1 MLNALINQHLGRYT
15 ITALLGHGGMA
26 AVYRAHDAALHRD
39 IAIKV
44 LYPQY
49 VADKTLVERF
59 KREAITAAALD
70 HPNVVP
76 IYDVGEEQGVVFI
89 AMKLFS
95 GPALQEVLNERGT
108 LPLED
113 LLPLLEQVAA
123 ALDYAHTQDIVH
135 RDIKPGNILL
145 EFAPAAPPVPRLDSA
160 TAHLSDFGIAKVR
173 DTPGLTTTG
182 ALIGTPDYMAP
193 EQIGNR
199 VVDGRA
205 DIYALGMLVFRALT
219 GQCAFTGS
227 TQEVLMAHLYQPPP
241 VPSTLNPVLAPAID
255 AVLLRVLAKNPDER
269 YPTAGVLVQALQ
281 QALAAP
287 TVTAAHP
294 YISGPTAATYPSS
307 VTQTTQVHPSVP
319 ASASSTRPRRW
330 LIWVPLVAVLLLLVM
345 AGGLALAFRDDA
357 NEPQRGAGIISTET
371 TEPTVP
377 GGATTTLPATDP
389 AILPTDTAGAAATGD
404 TPTVPAPTAPAPTE
418 PTATTAPPT
427 STTVP
432 PATAAPPPPPTHAPT
447 AVPPPPPPPTRAPTE
462 TPVPTSTPVP
472 PPPPTD
478 PPPPPPPPTAIPCA
492 RELLQ
497 GGFGKLYDENVGVR
511 EKVGC
516 PVAAERAGRAVVQ
529 FFAGGS
535 MYWWEPTDTIYIF
548 FNVNAGNYRAVG
560 SAEAAELLAP
570 TPDPDNPMMPV
581 RGFGR
586 VYSGIPGV
594 AAALGA
600 PLTPEIILEPYGVR
614 QDFTQGLMLFTPT
627 YIAPPDTNFGK
638 TIFVL
643 YADNT
648 FVRYNDTYQ
657 D

>member
-1 MLNALINQHLGRYT
+1 MLNALINQHLGRYN

-95 GPALQEVLNERGT
+95 GPSLQEVLNERGT
-108 LPLED
+108 LRLEE
-113 LLPLLEQVAA
+113 LLPLLEQVAG
-123 ALDYAHTQDIVH
+123 ALDYAHTQNIVH

-145 EFAPAAPPVPRLDSA
+145 EFAPATPPVPRLDSA

-199 VVDGRA
+199 AVDGRA

-219 GQCAFTGS
+219 GQCAFSGS

-241 VPSTLNPVLAPAID
+241 VPSTLNPVLSPAID
-255 AVLLRVLAKNPDER
+255 AVLLRALAKNPDER

-287 TVTAAHP
+287 TLAASPP
-294 YISGPTAATYPSS
+294 YIVAPTVPGTPSS
-307 VTQTTQVHPSVP
+307 ATQTTQVNLPTP
-319 ASASSTRPRRW
+319 ALRPRRW
-330 LIWVPLVAVLLLLVM
+330 LIWVPLGAVLLLLVM
-345 AGGLALAFRDDA
+345 AGGLALAFRDDG
-357 NEPQRGAGIISTET
+357 NEPERGAGIISTAT
-371 TEPTVP
+371 TEPTIPV
-377 GGATTTLPATDP
+377 GATTVLPATDP
-389 AILPTDTAGAAATGD
+389 AILPTEIAAGAATGD
-404 TPTVPAPTAPAPTE
+404 TAPAPVPPD

-432 PATAAPPPPPTHAPT
+432 TATAAPPPPPTRAPT
-447 AVPPPPPPPTRAPTE
+447 DAPPPPPPPTRAPTE

-478 PPPPPPPPTAIPCA
+478 TPLPPPPPLTATPCA

-516 PVAAERAGRAVVQ
+516 PVAAEQAGRAVVQ

-535 MYWWEPTDTIYIF
+535 MYWWAPTDTIYVF
-548 FNVNAGNYRAVG
+548 FDVNAGNYRAVG
-560 SAEAAELLAP
+560 PAEAADLPAP
-570 TPDPDNPMMPV
+570 TPDPNNPMMPV

-594 AAALGA
+594 AATLGT

-627 YIAPPDTNFGK
+627 YIAPSGTDFGK

-643 YADNT
+643 YADDT

>member
-1 MLNALINQHLGRYT
+1 MLNALINQHLGRYN

-26 AVYRAHDAALHRD
+26 AVYRAHDATLHRD
-39 IAIKV
+39 IAVKV

-49 VADKTLVERF
+49 LADKTLVERF
-59 KREAITAAALD
+59 KREAITAARLD

-95 GPALQEVLNERGT
+95 GPSLQEVLNERGT
-108 LPLED
+108 LRLEE
-113 LLPLLEQVAA
+113 LLPLLEQVAG
-123 ALDYAHTQDIVH
+123 ALDYAHTQNIVH

-199 VVDGRA
+199 AVDGRA
-205 DIYALGMLVFRALT
+205 DVYALGMLGFRALT

-241 VPSTLNPVLAPAID
+241 APSTLNPTLSPAVD
-255 AVLLRVLAKNPDER
+255 AVLLRALAKNPDER
-269 YPTAGVLVQALQ
+269 YPTAGVLVQALH
-281 QALAAP
+281 QALVAPPPAASHPSIVAP
-287 TVTAAHP
+287 TVPGT
-294 YISGPTAATYPSS
+294 PSS
-307 VTQTTQVHPSVP
+307 ATQTMQVNPPTP
-319 ASASSTRPRRW
+319 ATRSWGR
-330 LIWVPLVAVLLLLVM
+330 LIQVPLVAVLLLLVM
-345 AGGLALAFRDDA
+345 VGGLALAFRDDG
-357 NEPQRGAGIISTET
+357 NEPERGAGIISTEI

-377 GGATTTLPATDP
+377 VGATTALPATDP
-389 AILPTDTAGAAATGD
+389 AILLTDTAAAAVID
-404 TPTVPAPTAPAPTE
+404 TPTAPAPLE
-418 PTATTAPPT
+418 PTATTAPPP

-432 PATAAPPPPPTHAPT
+432 TATAAPPPPPIRAPT
-447 AVPPPPPPPTRAPTE
+447 DVPPPPPPTRAPTE
-462 TPVPTSTPVP
+462 TPVPTNTPVP
-472 PPPPTD
+472 PPPPTAT
-478 PPPPPPPPTAIPCA
+478 PLPPPTATPCA

-511 EKVGC
+511 EKIGC
-516 PVAAERAGRAVVQ
+516 PVAAETAGRAVMQ
-529 FFAGGS
+529 FFEGGS
-535 MYWWEPTDTIYIF
+535 MYWWEPTDTIYVLLDI
-548 FNVNAGNYRAVG
+548 NAGNYRSVG
-560 SAEAAELLAP
+560 PEEAATLPAP
-570 TPDPDNPMMPV
+570 TPNPDNPIMPV

-586 VYSGIPGV
+586 VYIGIPGV

-600 PLTPEIILEPYGVR
+600 PLTPEVELEPYGVR
-614 QDFTQGLMLFTPT
+614 QEFTQGQMFFTPT
-627 YIAPPDTNFGK
+627 YTAPLRTNFEK

-643 YADNT
+643 YADGT